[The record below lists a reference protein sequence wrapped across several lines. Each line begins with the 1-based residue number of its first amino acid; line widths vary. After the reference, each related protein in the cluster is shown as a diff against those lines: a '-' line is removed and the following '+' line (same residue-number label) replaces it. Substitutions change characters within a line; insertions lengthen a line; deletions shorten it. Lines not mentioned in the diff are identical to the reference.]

1 MEALG
6 INLGMLIIQIF
17 AFVIVLLTLNAW
29 VYKPMLNMMET
40 RKQKIAQG
48 LEDARVAAEARADA
62 QKDADKILSEA
73 QAEAAKIVREATE
86 RAAAAGQDVKTAAEV
101 EAAKTREAAM
111 AEAQMERNRVL
122 GDLRGQVASLAI
134 AAANKLVGETLDE
147 KKQHALLDEFF
158 SGVKSGKV
166 VVLEDASG
174 QAECLVFSE
183 LYAGRRG
190 ILTAESFVWA
200 KARVSRREGDVPKLV
215 AGEVL
220 SFDEARTRAI
230 AVARAR
236 ADLYARALGTRVRR
250 VIAVSEMGQ
259 PGIIMGEARGMV
271 ANMDAAATQIVP
283 GEQVVGT
290 SVTVTFELDPPPS
303 R

>member
-6 INLGMLIIQIF
+6 INLGVLVIQIF

-62 QKDADKILSEA
+62 QKEADKIRSEA

-86 RAAAAGQDVKTAAEV
+86 RAATAGLDVKAAAEA
-101 EAAKTREAAM
+101 EAVKAREAAM
-111 AEAQMERNRVL
+111 AEAERDRNRIL

-134 AAANKLVGETLDE
+134 AAANKLVGEALDE
-147 KKQHALLDEFF
+147 KKQHALINEFF

-166 VVLEDASG
+166 VVLDNASFKG
-174 QAECLVFSE
+174 NSAEVTSALPLNPDE
-183 LYAGRRG
+183 
-190 ILTAESFVWA
+190 ESMV
-200 KARVSRREGDVPKLV
+200 RQ
-215 AGEVL
+215 EVL
-220 SFDEARTRAI
+220 SKVGASE
-230 AVARAR
+230 VAFRV
-236 ADLYARALGTRVRR
+236 DPSILGGL
-250 VIAVSEMGQ
+250 VIKVGDKVMDNS
-259 PGIIMGEARGMV
+259 V
-271 ANMDAAATQIVP
+271 AGRLEGLRQN
-283 GEQVVGT
+283 
-290 SVTVTFELDPPPS
+290 L